1 LISII
6 VLNALKMKYRKILHA
21 ILIILNIVSLYFI
34 VDLFSYD
41 EIIGYVLS
49 EGKRSSDPR
58 DLAYLLF
65 VTSLSNLYFLA
76 FIIMERAFEG
86 KN

>member
-1 LISII
+1 
-6 VLNALKMKYRKILHA
+6 MKYRKISHA
-21 ILIILNIVSLYFI
+21 VLIILNTVSLYFI
-34 VDLFSYD
+34 IDLFSYD

-49 EGKRSSDPR
+49 KGKRSADPR

-65 VTSLSNLYFLA
+65 FTSLSNLYFLA
-76 FIIMERAFEG
+76 FIIMERAFES